1 MTTMAA
7 LQAQGP
13 ASFPQERATPPPPYS
28 TASASPR
35 SLSVAPRRITKGA
48 FRPLSCPTLAGAGPA
63 ALPAVHRYHEGPDF
77 SLRVDPAFRTLP
89 YSSVYPSGSS
99 APPRRHE
106 HRLRGRNEISPG
118 QTPLC
123 PSVLP
128 AHTMSRSALRRYF
141 LRRKAASSD
150 QRAHGRPVRHGFRL
164 GCGPEVR
171 RKPFGFHLAMDTLP
185 SSWLTPRGRRDLP
198 GLLSTHPPCEGAA
211 GLSPARETPCWAHNP
226 NRRIDRT
233 ENCGKHESERLPM
246 RSQGRA
252 CQCTP
257 SHTGGPSDAFER
269 SEPAAGGQG

>member
-1 MTTMAA
+1 MTTMVA
-7 LQAQGP
+7 LQAQGS

-35 SLSVAPRRITKGA
+35 SLSVAPRRTTRGA

-77 SLRVDPAFRTLP
+77 SLCVDPAFRTLP
-89 YSSVYPSGSS
+89 YSSVYLSGSS
-99 APPRRHE
+99 APSWRHE
-106 HRLRGRNEISPG
+106 HRLQGRNEISPG
-118 QTPLC
+118 QTLLC

-185 SSWLTPRGRRDLP
+185 SSWLTPRGRRVLP

-211 GLSPARETPCWAHNP
+211 GLSPARETPCWAHSP
-226 NRRIDRT
+226 DPKITQATRAWAT
-233 ENCGKHESERLPM
+233 
-246 RSQGRA
+246 RS
-252 CQCTP
+252 
-257 SHTGGPSDAFER
+257 
-269 SEPAAGGQG
+269 

>member
-35 SLSVAPRRITKGA
+35 SLSVAPRRTTRGA
-48 FRPLSCPTLAGAGPA
+48 LRPLSCPTLAGAGPA
-63 ALPAVHRYHEGPDF
+63 ALTAVHRYHEGPDF
-77 SLRVDPAFRTLP
+77 SLRVNPAFRTLP

-99 APPRRHE
+99 APSQRHE
-106 HRLRGRNEISPG
+106 HRRRGRNEISPG

-128 AHTMSRSALRRYF
+128 AHTLSRNALRRYF

-150 QRAHGRPVRHGFRL
+150 QRARGRPVRHGFRL

-171 RKPFGFHLAMDTLP
+171 RRPFGFHLAMDTLP
-185 SSWLTPRGRRDLP
+185 SS
-198 GLLSTHPPCEGAA
+198 
-211 GLSPARETPCWAHNP
+211 
-226 NRRIDRT
+226 
-233 ENCGKHESERLPM
+233 
-246 RSQGRA
+246 
-252 CQCTP
+252 
-257 SHTGGPSDAFER
+257 
-269 SEPAAGGQG
+269 

>member
-1 MTTMAA
+1 MTTMVA
-7 LQAQGP
+7 LQAQGS

-99 APPRRHE
+99 APPWRHE

-198 GLLSTHPPCEGAA
+198 GILSTHPPARVRRDSHPQEKRPA
-211 GLSPARETPCWAHNP
+211 G
-226 NRRIDRT
+226 RT
-233 ENCGKHESERLPM
+233 ALIRK
-246 RSQGRA
+246 
-252 CQCTP
+252 
-257 SHTGGPSDAFER
+257 
-269 SEPAAGGQG
+269 

>member
-1 MTTMAA
+1 MTAMAA

-13 ASFPQERATPPPPYS
+13 ASFPQERAAPPPPYS
-28 TASASPR
+28 TAPASPR

-63 ALPAVHRYHEGPDF
+63 ALAAGHRYYEGPDL

-106 HRLRGRNEISPG
+106 HRHRGRNEISPG
-118 QTPLC
+118 QTFLC
-123 PSVLP
+123 PSVPP

-164 GCGPEVR
+164 DYGPEVR

-185 SSWLTPRGRRDLP
+185 SSRLTPRGRRDLP
-198 GLLSTHPPCEGAA
+198 GLLSTHPPVRVRRDFHPQENRPA
-211 GLSPARETPCWAHNP
+211 G
-226 NRRIDRT
+226 RT
-233 ENCGKHESERLPM
+233 VSAERK
-246 RSQGRA
+246 
-252 CQCTP
+252 
-257 SHTGGPSDAFER
+257 
-269 SEPAAGGQG
+269 

>member
-1 MTTMAA
+1 MAA

-13 ASFPQERATPPPPYS
+13 ASFPQEHATPPPPYS

-35 SLSVAPRRITKGA
+35 SLSVAPRRTTKGA
-48 FRPLSCPTLAGAGPA
+48 FRPLSCPSLSGAGPA
-63 ALPAVHRYHEGPDF
+63 ALAAVHRYHEGPDF

-99 APPRRHE
+99 APSRRHE

-128 AHTMSRSALRRYF
+128 AHTLSRSALRRYF

-185 SSWLTPRGRRDLP
+185 SSWLTPRGRRVLP

-211 GLSPARETPCWAHNP
+211 GLSPARETPCWAHSP
-226 NRRIDRT
+226 DPKITQAPRAWAT
-233 ENCGKHESERLPM
+233 RL
-246 RSQGRA
+246 
-252 CQCTP
+252 
-257 SHTGGPSDAFER
+257 
-269 SEPAAGGQG
+269 